1 MGEKRQDHVGYG
13 AAQDTSKFVQNRQAR
28 TTQPNTTLAA
38 EEAPCL
44 GEKKDKTARDRELSV

>member
-13 AAQDTSKFVQNRQAR
+13 AVQDTSKFVQNRQAR

-44 GEKKDKTARDRELSV
+44 GKKRTRPPVIEN